1 MTAATTVT
9 PDAIRALLRRR
20 RLTQADL
27 AAALTPPPSHPTV
40 PLLPPGDLAPA
51 DDHAAQI
58 AGLALGPDP
67 DAPPASL
74 AEIVASWQALI
85 DDNAGDDAPL
95 ARNMVR
101 LARATLAAL
110 GADPA

>member
-1 MTAATTVT
+1 MTTQPTVT

-20 RLTQADL
+20 RLPQADL
-27 AAALTPPPSHPTV
+27 AAALTPPVTQSTV
-40 PLLPPGDLAPA
+40 SRWLSGDLAPA

-74 AEIVASWQALI
+74 AEIAASWQALI
-85 DDNAGDDAPL
+85 DDNADDASPL

-110 GADPA
+110 RADPA

>member
-27 AAALTPPPSHPTV
+27 AAALTPPVTQSTV
-40 PLLPPGDLAPA
+40 SRWLSGDLTPA

-74 AEIVASWQALI
+74 AELAASSQAII
-85 DDNAGDDAPL
+85 DDNAGDAAPL
-95 ARNMVR
+95 ARNIVR
-101 LARATLAAL
+101 LARATLIAL

>member
-1 MTAATTVT
+1 MTARPTVT
-9 PDAIRALLRRR
+9 PDTIRALLRRR

-27 AAALTPPPSHPTV
+27 AAALTPPVTQSTV
-40 PLLPPGDLAPA
+40 SRWLSGDLTPA

-58 AGLALGPDP
+58 AGLALGPGP

-74 AEIVASWQALI
+74 AEIAASWQALI

>member
-27 AAALTPPPSHPTV
+27 AAALTPPATPST
-40 PLLPPGDLAPA
+40 LTRWLSGDLTPA

-74 AEIVASWQALI
+74 AEIAASWQALI
-85 DDNAGDDAPL
+85 DDNAGDDSPL
-95 ARNMVR
+95 ARNMAR

-110 GADPA
+110 RADPA

>member
-27 AAALTPPPSHPTV
+27 AAALTPPVTHST
-40 PLLPPGDLAPA
+40 LSRCLSAYLPPANIYDSHT
-51 DDHAAQI
+51 DR
-58 AGLALGPDP
+58 LALASSPAP
-67 DAPPASL
+67 PPASL

-85 DDNAGDDAPL
+85 DDNAGDASPL
-95 ARNMVR
+95 ARNMAR

-110 GADPA
+110 RADPA

>member
-1 MTAATTVT
+1 MTGFAPVT
-9 PDAIRALLRRR
+9 PDTIRALLRRR

-27 AAALTPPPSHPTV
+27 GAALDPPVTQSTV
-40 PLLPPGDLAPA
+40 SRWLSGDLTPA

-85 DDNAGDDAPL
+85 DDNAGDDSPL
-95 ARNMVR
+95 ARNMAR

-110 GADPA
+110 RADPA

>member
-1 MTAATTVT
+1 MTAQPTVT
-9 PDAIRALLRRR
+9 PDTIRALLRRR

-27 AAALTPPPSHPTV
+27 AAALTPPVTQSTV
-40 PLLPPGDLAPA
+40 SRWLSGDLTPA

-67 DAPPASL
+67 DATPASL
-74 AEIVASWQALI
+74 AEIAASWQALI

-95 ARNMVR
+95 ARNMAP

-110 GADPA
+110 RADPA